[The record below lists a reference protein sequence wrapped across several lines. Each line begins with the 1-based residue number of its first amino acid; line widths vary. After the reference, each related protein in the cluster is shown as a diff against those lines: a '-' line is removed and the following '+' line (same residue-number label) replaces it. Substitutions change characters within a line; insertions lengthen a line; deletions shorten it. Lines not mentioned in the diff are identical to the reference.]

1 MREEGVLR
9 ADGGDGPASQP
20 VPGTGAENSGPPT
33 GANRPPIPGDDRL
46 AARMARAERYLDDHL
61 KKQRQWYSEKASA
74 HKDWS
79 QRLGLAV
86 IVCGAL
92 VTFAQVF
99 AGTLPLVIPAVTAAL
114 GAAVAL
120 LAGIQRIWKF
130 DESWISYRRA
140 SEQMKREHRL
150 YINNAGPYR
159 TAADEEE
166 AYQRFVENIEAIIA
180 EEQQIYWK
188 SRTDT
193 ERKDDGAN
201 NKPRPAEGGGQR

>member
-9 ADGGDGPASQP
+9 ADGGDGSAPQP
-20 VPGTGAENSGPPT
+20 VSGTEAEKSGPPLT
-33 GANRPPIPGDDRL
+33 GDDRL
-46 AARMARAERYLDDHL
+46 AARMALAERYLDDHL
-61 KKQRQWYSEKASA
+61 KKQREWYSEKAST

-86 IVCGAL
+86 IACGVL
-92 VTFAQVF
+92 VTFAQAF
-99 AGTLPLVIPAVTAAL
+99 AGALPLVIPAVTAAL
-114 GAAVAL
+114 GVAVAL
-120 LAGIQRIWKF
+120 LTGIQRIWKF
-130 DESWISYRRA
+130 DESWVSYRRA
-140 SEQMKREHRL
+140 SEQMKGEHRL

-159 TAADEEE
+159 TAANEEE

-193 ERKDDGAN
+193 ERKDGSAD
-201 NKPRPAEGGGQR
+201 NKSKPTEGSGQ